1 MTPSKDTEAFDPGTT
16 CPTSVRL
23 PCEVCRA
30 NHEPLAV

>member
-1 MTPSKDTEAFDPGTT
+1 MTLQKDTEVFDPDTT
-16 CPTSVRL
+16 CPKSVRL